1 MQVRW
6 IVTEA
11 GDEEAFRI
19 PLGRAIFD
27 QFDRGEHLPSLCYRR
42 RPAYFAQPYD
52 QLELARTVPVGAESG
67 FQRNLDPGPI
77 ILALG
82 L

>member
-11 GDEEAFRI
+11 WDEEAIDI

-42 RPAYFAQPYD
+42 RPAYFAQPYN
-52 QLELARTVPVGAESG
+52 QLEMARTVPVRAKSG
-67 FQRNLDPGPI
+67 FQWNLDPGPI
-77 ILALG
+77 ILAP
-82 L
+82 